1 MAIAILDELLAK
13 LDPDSKAKVEAAIA
27 ANPDLKTRDAEGQ
40 HWLEYL
46 SSPSPTPA
54 PAPAPAPA
62 AAAPTPA
69 PSPSPVAA
77 PAPAPAASPMADL
90 DALGKLL
97 DTKLSTLRTDL
108 KVEMAKE
115 FVPASKIADFEKAL
129 AANLSTSIK
138 LSHELSTIERNHEKE
153 FTESLDVPA
162 FEKYIEEHKGQY
174 KTLKDAHDSFV
185 MQKRVDLQI
194 KKGVEDGVKQ
204 RTSATSV
211 PAQTQKTSMAPA
223 AQILAKAR
231 AAKESQGDGTRSSLE
246 TAIAKIKAAQAANED
261 VSAA

>member
-97 DTKLSTLRTDL
+97 DTKLTSL

-153 FTESLDVPA
+153 FSESLDVPT
-162 FEKYIEEHKGQY
+162 FEKYIDEHKGQY